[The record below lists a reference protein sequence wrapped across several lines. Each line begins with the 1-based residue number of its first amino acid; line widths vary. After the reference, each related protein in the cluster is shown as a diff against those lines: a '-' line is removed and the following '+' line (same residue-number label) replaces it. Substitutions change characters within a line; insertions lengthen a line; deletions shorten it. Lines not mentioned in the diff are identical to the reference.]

1 MKRQN
6 NSGSWILGT
15 LCSARMFSF
24 HIKGLILLQEYWRLL
39 IDSVES
45 ECRQK
50 NDFHPWNMSEIELSG
65 LSYISKTHSWVH
77 RVWFSFEQAE
87 IPFFKLQAS
96 AMPASEIAVN
106 SLDNSLLREISS
118 YIGLL
123 LLKSFRYHCT
133 TISLLENDSSWK
145 QEEPVGAQ

>member
-1 MKRQN
+1 MKKKN
-6 NSGSWILGT
+6 NSSSWILGT

-65 LSYISKTHSWVH
+65 LSYISKTHSWLH

-87 IPFFKLQAS
+87 IHFFYLQAS
-96 AMPASEIAVN
+96 AEPASEVAVN
-106 SLDNSLLREISS
+106 SLNSSLWREISS
-118 YIGLL
+118 YTGLL
-123 LLKSFRYHCT
+123 LLKCFRCHF
-133 TISLLENDSSWK
+133 SLLENDSSWK
-145 QEEPVGAQ
+145 QVEPAGAQ